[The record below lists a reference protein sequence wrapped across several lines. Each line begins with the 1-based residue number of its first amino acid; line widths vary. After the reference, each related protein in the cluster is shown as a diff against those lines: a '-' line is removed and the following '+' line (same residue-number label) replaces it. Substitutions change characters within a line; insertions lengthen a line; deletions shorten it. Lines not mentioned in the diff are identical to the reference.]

1 MKYLITGGTGLVGQ
15 KLTKL
20 LIANNHKVSV
30 LSRTGRRDTEVSYFK
45 WDLKNDYV
53 DPEALKG
60 VDCVIHLAGA
70 GIVDEKWTVKRKKEI
85 IDSRVKPLKVLAK
98 GFKGIGEFPKTLI
111 SASAIGIYGFD
122 TGEVELK
129 EDARKGK
136 DYISEVVIKWEK
148 AVDDF
153 TKQTG
158 CRSVKLRIGI
168 VLDVD
173 GGALPS
179 LALPVKLGVGSAI
192 GDGQQWL
199 SWIHVN
205 DLIDMFLVASE
216 NKGMAGAFN
225 AVAPDPVRNRTMVTT
240 LGRVLK
246 RPVWA
251 PKVPGFVLKALLG
264 SRAQLVLGGNKVSA
278 KKMLKTGFTFEFD
291 NLESALTEIYNC

>member
-20 LIANNHKVSV
+20 LLANNHTVSI
-30 LSRTGRRDTEVSYFK
+30 LSRSERRDTEVSYFK
-45 WDLKNDYV
+45 WDVKNDYV
-53 DPEALKG
+53 DPEALEG

-70 GIVDEKWTVKRKKEI
+70 GIADEKWTDERKNEI
-85 IDSRVKPLKVLAK
+85 IESRVKPLLLLAK
-98 GFKGIGEFPKTLI
+98 GFKAVGTFPKAMV

-122 TGEVELK
+122 TGETELN
-129 EDARKGK
+129 EDSQKGK

-153 TKQTG
+153 AKQTG

-168 VLDVD
+168 VLDAD

-179 LALPVKLGVGSAI
+179 MALPVKLGVGSAI

-205 DLIDMFLVASE
+205 DLTSMFLAASE
-216 NKGMAGAFN
+216 NEVMEGAFN
-225 AVAPDPVRNRTMVTT
+225 AVAPSPARNQSMVNT
-240 LGRVLK
+240 LGKVLK
-246 RPVWA
+246 RPIWA
-251 PKVPGFVLKALLG
+251 PKVPGFVLKAMLG
-264 SRAQLVLGGNKVSA
+264 SRAQLVLGGNKVSSE
-278 KKMLKTGFTFEFD
+278 KILDTGFTFEFD
-291 NLESALTEIYNC
+291 NLEAALSEIYNS